1 MAVHKGG
8 DPTMTK
14 RPRIRDL
21 EPIRQNVLRHLKD
34 AELLLDLRRWAASLA
49 ASYNALEEAGK
60 YAAKAGWVIARNV
73 DTGAEAHDSKANI
86 VTELMLK
93 AECSAAAAY
102 TLITSYPYAEGAGLN
117 PLAAIEFRIQSAE
130 KEIRKRGL
138 WEVYEEQKSRSG
150 VGSSRL
156 RQIPSMR
163 QVAMYSRKKKGR
175 WIAPDEIVTEGLARS
190 VYADAL
196 RIAKKM
202 QLDE

>member
-130 KEIRKRGL
+130 REIRKRGL

-150 VGSSRL
+150 WDHLGYGKFRACDRSRCIAEKRKAAGL
-156 RQIPSMR
+156 LPMR
-163 QVAMYSRKKKGR
+163 SLPKG
-175 WIAPDEIVTEGLARS
+175 
-190 VYADAL
+190 
-196 RIAKKM
+196 
-202 QLDE
+202 